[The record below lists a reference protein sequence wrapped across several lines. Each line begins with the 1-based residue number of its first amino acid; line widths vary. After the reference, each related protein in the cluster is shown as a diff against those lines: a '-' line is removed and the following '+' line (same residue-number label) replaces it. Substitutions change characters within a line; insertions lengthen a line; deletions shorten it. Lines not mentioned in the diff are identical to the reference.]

1 MIVDVNCYCGHWPFR
16 RIKNETLEGLLKSS
30 EKTGIDK
37 MIVSSLNSIFYEDCY
52 EGDAQIYEAASGK
65 FFQALTVN
73 PAFPTFA
80 DDIRRG
86 IEAFSIKAV
95 RIFPGYHN
103 YELDDPCV
111 KELFEI
117 LAKYKLPLLLT
128 YQMEDRR
135 TIHMCMPKQ
144 LENDKLLHMLQFNEK
159 IPVVIT
165 NMHVGQWIPFS
176 KYCEQY
182 GNVYFDTS
190 GIRYGQTDIITKALE
205 IIPDNN
211 ILYGSNFPL
220 NYRTST
226 LNYFRM
232 DPIEFTARENILYK
246 NAQRLFGI

>member
-30 EKTGIDK
+30 ETTGIDK

-52 EGDAQIYEAASGK
+52 EGDEEIYEAALGK
-65 FFQALTVN
+65 VFQALTVN
-73 PAFPTFA
+73 PAFPTFM

-103 YELDDPCV
+103 YELDDACV
-111 KELFEI
+111 KELFDV
-117 LAKYKLPLLLT
+117 LAKNQLPLLLS

-135 TIHMCMPKQ
+135 KIHMCMPEQ
-144 LENDKLLHMLQFNEK
+144 LKNDKLLHMLQFNEK

-165 NMHVGQWIPFS
+165 NTHVGQWASFS

-190 GIRYGQTDIITKALE
+190 GIRYGQTDTIAKSLAM
-205 IIPDNN
+205 IPDTN
-211 ILYGSNFPL
+211 IMYGSNFPL
-220 NYRTST
+220 NCRSST

-232 DPIEFTARENILYK
+232 DSIESTARENILYK
-246 NAQRLFGI
+246 NAQRVFGI